1 MRSVRSSALAG
12 SASGYMTVL
21 VERSTMASPVPPGMA
36 LVFALIVVA
45 LILFVTERIPSDTTA
60 LAVLVSLVVFEPWTR
75 ISATEAI
82 AGFASPATLTI
93 VAMYMLSEG
102 IQRTGLVDRLG
113 EMLEEAT
120 GGTERG
126 LLGAT
131 VGTTGLAAGV
141 VNNTP
146 IVAVFIPMITDLAGK
161 HGLSPSKFLLP
172 LSYAA
177 MLGGTLTLVGTATN
191 ILASDLSRQLLGHP
205 LSMFEFTKLGIV
217 VFLVGAGYLLTV
229 GRWLTPARID
239 PDADLTRSFALENH
253 LVRLVVR
260 ESSPLVGLS
269 VEEAVAEMG
278 DDARDFDVLQ
288 IERDGESYLA
298 TSTDRQL
305 EAGDLLTVRTT
316 LQIANRVAAAYG
328 LRHRHHDEVTE
339 DDLSE
344 TPHRGTLAEVVIPG
358 DSRFVGKRLGDSAL
372 DDRFD
377 TTVLA
382 VRRGDAVTTRDL
394 DDVEL
399 RRGDTL
405 LLQTTAGAIAYLADR
420 DEVMVTREAEDP
432 GDLDEAARAEASSAP
447 LDPRTPVAAGILLAV
462 IAVAALGLF
471 PIVIAA
477 LGGVVAMIVTGCLNP
492 TDAYDAV
499 SWNVVFL
506 LAGVL
511 PLGLAMQRTG
521 GDAFLAGL
529 LANSTAVLPLLGVLA
544 LVYLV
549 SALLANVITPVATAV
564 LMIPVAVDTAARI
577 GANRLTFLLA
587 VMFAAST
594 AFMTPIGY
602 QTNLMVYGPGGYRF
616 TDYIRVGAPL
626 QLLVTVVTTLG
637 LAAFWGLR

>member
-1 MRSVRSSALAG
+1 
-12 SASGYMTVL
+12 MTVL

-205 LSMFEFTKLGIV
+205 LSMFEFTKLGVV
-217 VFLVGAGYLLTV
+217 VFLVGAAYLLTV

-239 PDADLTRSFALENH
+239 PDADLTRSFSLENH

-260 ESSPLVGLS
+260 ESSPLVGLT

-328 LRHRHHDEVTE
+328 LRHRHRDEVTE

>member
-1 MRSVRSSALAG
+1 MG
-12 SASGYMTVL
+12 SPL
-21 VERSTMASPVPPGMA
+21 SPETA
-36 LVFALIVVA
+36 LVFALILAA
-45 LILFVTERIPSDTTA
+45 LLLFVTERLPSDTTA
-60 LAVLVSLVVFEPWTR
+60 LAVLVSLVVFEPWTGVTP
-75 ISATEAI
+75 TEAI
-82 AGFASPATLTI
+82 SGFASPATLTI

-102 IQRTGLVDRLG
+102 IQRTGLVGRLG
-113 EMLEEAT
+113 AMLGRAT
-120 GGTERG
+120 RGDERR

-131 VGTTGLAAGV
+131 VGTTGLAASV

-146 IVAVFIPMITDLAGK
+146 IVAVFIPMITDLAGRY
-161 HGLSPSKFLLP
+161 GLSPSKLLLP

-217 VFLVGAGYLLTV
+217 IFLVGAAYLLTV

-239 PDADLTRSFALENH
+239 PTADLTETFDLGNH

-260 ESSPLVGLS
+260 ESSPLIDFRVD
-269 VEEAVAEMG
+269 EM
-278 DDARDFDVLQ
+278 DAALAAAGHDLDVLQ
-288 IERDGESYLA
+288 IESDGEAFLA
-298 TSTDRQL
+298 STTDRRL
-305 EAGDLLTVRTT
+305 AAGDLLTVRTS
-316 LQIANRVAAAYG
+316 LQTANRVAGEYG
-328 LRHRHHDEVTE
+328 LRHRHRDEVSE

-344 TPHRGTLAEVVIPG
+344 TPHRGTLAEVVIPT
-358 DSRFVGKRLGDSAL
+358 DSRFVGKRIGDSAL
-372 DDRFD
+372 TERFD

-382 VRRGDAVTTRDL
+382 VRRGDDVTKRDL
-394 DDVEL
+394 DAVEL
-399 RRGDTL
+399 HAGDTL

-420 DEVMVTREAEDP
+420 NEVMVTHEAEDP
-432 GDLDEAARAEASSAP
+432 GDLDEAVRAETESGS
-447 LDPRTPVAAGILLAV
+447 LDPHTPVAVAILLGV
-462 IAVAALGLF
+462 IAIAALGLF

-477 LGGVVAMIVTGCLNP
+477 LGGVVAMIATGCLRP
-492 TDAYDAV
+492 SEAYEAV

-511 PLGLAMQRTG
+511 PLGLAMQNTG
-521 GDAFLAGL
+521 GDAL
-529 LANSTAVLPLLGVLA
+529 LASVLVASTAVLPLVGVLT
-544 LVYLV
+544 LVYLLT
-549 SALLANVITPVATAV
+549 SLLANLITPVATVV

-577 GANRLTFLLA
+577 GATPLTFLLA

-626 QLLVTVVTTLG
+626 QALVTVVTTVG
-637 LAAFWGLR
+637 LVVFWGV

>member
-1 MRSVRSSALAG
+1 MV
-12 SASGYMTVL
+12 
-21 VERSTMASPVPPGMA
+21 
-36 LVFALIVVA
+36 LVFALVVVA
-45 LILFVTERIPSDTTA
+45 LFLFVTERVSSDTTA
-60 LAVLVSLVVFEPWTR
+60 LAVLVTLAVLEPWTR
-75 ISATEAI
+75 VSATEAI
-82 AGFASPATLTI
+82 SGFASSATLTI

-102 IQRTGLVDRLG
+102 IQRTGLVGRLG
-113 EMLEEAT
+113 EALGRAT
-120 GGTERG
+120 GGNERR

-146 IVAVFIPMITDLAGK
+146 IVAVFIPMITDLAGRN
-161 HGLSPSKFLLP
+161 GLSPSKLLLP

-205 LSMFEFTKLGIV
+205 LSMFEFTKLGVV
-217 VFLVGAGYLLTV
+217 VFVVGAAYLLTV

-260 ESSPLVGLS
+260 ESSPLVGLT
-269 VEEAVAEMG
+269 VDEAVAEMG
-278 DDARDFDVLQ
+278 VDAADLDVLQ

-316 LQIANRVAAAYG
+316 LQVANRVATAYG
-328 LRHRHHDEVTE
+328 LRHRHRDEVTE

-344 TPHRGTLAEVVIPG
+344 TPHRGTLVEVVIPG
-358 DSRFVGKRLGDSAL
+358 ESRFVGKRIGDSAL
-372 DDRFD
+372 DERFD

-382 VRRGDAVTTRDL
+382 VRRGDTVTKREL

-420 DEVMVTREAEDP
+420 DEVIVTHEAEDP
-432 GDLDEAARAEASSAP
+432 GDLDAAARTEAEPTP
-447 LDPRTPVAAGILLAV
+447 LDPHTPVAAGILLAV
-462 IAVAALGLF
+462 IAVAALGLL

-477 LGGVVAMIVTGCLNP
+477 LGGVVAMIVTGCLKP
-492 TDAYDAV
+492 ADAYDAV

-521 GDAFLAGL
+521 GDEFLASL
-529 LANSTAVLPLLGVLA
+529 LVASTAVLPLFGVLA
-544 LVYLV
+544 LVYLL
-549 SALLANVITPVATAV
+549 SSLLANVITPVATAV
-564 LMIPVAVDTAARI
+564 LMIPVAVDTAARV

-594 AFMTPIGY
+594 AFMTPVGY

-616 TDYIRVGAPL
+616 TDYVRVGAPL
-626 QLLVTVVTTLG
+626 QLLVTVVTTVG
-637 LAAFWGLR
+637 LAVFWGIQ

>member
-1 MRSVRSSALAG
+1 
-12 SASGYMTVL
+12 
-21 VERSTMASPVPPGMA
+21 MASPVSPGMV

-45 LILFVTERIPSDTTA
+45 LLLFVTERIPSDTTA
-60 LAVLVSLVVFEPWTR
+60 LAVLVSLVVFESWTR

-113 EMLEEAT
+113 EMLEAAT

-191 ILASDLSRQLLGHP
+191 ILASDLSRQLLGQP
-205 LSMFEFTKLGIV
+205 LSMFEFTKLGVV
-217 VFLVGAGYLLTV
+217 VFLVGAAYLLTV
-229 GRWLTPARID
+229 GRWLTPTRID
-239 PDADLTRSFALENH
+239 PDEDLTRSFELENH

-260 ESSPLVGLS
+260 ESSPLVGLT

-278 DDARDFDVLQ
+278 DDAEDLDVLQ

-305 EAGDLLTVRTT
+305 VAGDLLTVRTT
-316 LQIANRVAAAYG
+316 LQVANRAAAYG
-328 LRHRHHDEVTE
+328 LRHRHRDEVTE

-358 DSRFVGKRLGDSAL
+358 DSRFLGKRLGDSAL

-382 VRRGDAVTTRDL
+382 VRRGDGVITRDL

-432 GDLDEAARAEASSAP
+432 GDLDEAVRAETAPAP

-462 IAVAALGLF
+462 IVVAALGLF

-549 SALLANVITPVATAV
+549 SALLANVITPVATTV
-564 LMIPVAVDTAARI
+564 LMIPVAVDTATRI

-616 TDYIRVGAPL
+616 TDYVRVGAPL

>member
-1 MRSVRSSALAG
+1 MPVP
-12 SASGYMTVL
+12 
-21 VERSTMASPVPPGMA
+21 VERTTMASPVPPGMV
-36 LVFALIVVA
+36 LVFALIGVA
-45 LILFVTERIPSDTTA
+45 LLLFVTERIPNDTTA

-82 AGFASPATLTI
+82 GGFASPATLTI

-113 EMLEEAT
+113 ELLEEAT

-161 HGLSPSKFLLP
+161 HGLSPSKLLLP

-205 LSMFEFTKLGIV
+205 LSMFEFTKLGVV
-217 VFLVGAGYLLTV
+217 VFLVGAAYLLTV
-229 GRWLTPARID
+229 GWWLTPARID

-316 LQIANRVAAAYG
+316 LQAANRVAAAYG
-328 LRHRHHDEVTE
+328 FRHRHRDEVTE

-358 DSRFVGKRLGDSAL
+358 DFRFVGK
-372 DDRFD
+372 
-377 TTVLA
+377 
-382 VRRGDAVTTRDL
+382 
-394 DDVEL
+394 
-399 RRGDTL
+399 
-405 LLQTTAGAIAYLADR
+405 
-420 DEVMVTREAEDP
+420 
-432 GDLDEAARAEASSAP
+432 
-447 LDPRTPVAAGILLAV
+447 
-462 IAVAALGLF
+462 
-471 PIVIAA
+471 
-477 LGGVVAMIVTGCLNP
+477 
-492 TDAYDAV
+492 
-499 SWNVVFL
+499 
-506 LAGVL
+506 
-511 PLGLAMQRTG
+511 
-521 GDAFLAGL
+521 
-529 LANSTAVLPLLGVLA
+529 
-544 LVYLV
+544 
-549 SALLANVITPVATAV
+549 
-564 LMIPVAVDTAARI
+564 
-577 GANRLTFLLA
+577 
-587 VMFAAST
+587 
-594 AFMTPIGY
+594 
-602 QTNLMVYGPGGYRF
+602 
-616 TDYIRVGAPL
+616 
-626 QLLVTVVTTLG
+626 
-637 LAAFWGLR
+637 

>member
-1 MRSVRSSALAG
+1 
-12 SASGYMTVL
+12 
-21 VERSTMASPVPPGMA
+21 MASPVSPGMV

-45 LILFVTERIPSDTTA
+45 LLLFVTERIPSDTTA

-126 LLGAT
+126 LLAAT

-191 ILASDLSRQLLGHP
+191 ILASDLSRQLLGQP
-205 LSMFEFTKLGIV
+205 LSMFEFTKLGVV
-217 VFLVGAGYLLTV
+217 VFLVGAAYLLTV

-239 PDADLTRSFALENH
+239 PDEDLTRSFELENH

-260 ESSPLVGLS
+260 ESSPLVGLT

-278 DDARDFDVLQ
+278 DDAEDFDVLQ

-316 LQIANRVAAAYG
+316 LQVANRAAAAYG
-328 LRHRHHDEVTE
+328 LRHRHRDEVTE

-382 VRRGDAVTTRDL
+382 VRRGDGVITRDL

-432 GDLDEAARAEASSAP
+432 GDLDEAVRAETSPAP

-462 IAVAALGLF
+462 IVVAALGLF

-564 LMIPVAVDTAARI
+564 LMIPVAVDTATRI
-577 GANRLTFLLA
+577 GATRLTFLLA

-637 LAAFWGLR
+637 LAAFWGLQ